1 MRSDL
6 TQLTPGRTRF
16 LRNEIGTG
24 TENGEVSKILDFSK
38 LSFSFSRTFYI
49 LYAIFNALF

>member
-16 LRNEIGTG
+16 LRTEIGTG
-24 TENGEVSKILDFSK
+24 TENGEVSEILDFSK
-38 LSFSFSRTFYI
+38 LSFSFSHTFYI